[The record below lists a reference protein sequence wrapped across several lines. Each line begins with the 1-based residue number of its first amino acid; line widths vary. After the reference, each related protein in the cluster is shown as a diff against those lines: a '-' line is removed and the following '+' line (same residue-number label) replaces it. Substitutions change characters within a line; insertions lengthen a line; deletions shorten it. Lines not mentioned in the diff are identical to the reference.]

1 MQQNAWFCLPP
12 PPPSVLLCLFFLV
25 WQKATGLGAGLC
37 RQRSRERRAL
47 METTRA
53 MQEHFNGA
61 SWDRKL
67 GLTLAPPVYDHVVPG
82 APVPVKRK
90 RKKYSA

>member
-1 MQQNAWFCLPP
+1 MELSVFSLPTRD
-12 PPPSVLLCLFFLV
+12 LCACGR
-25 WQKATGLGAGLC
+25 QK
-37 RQRSRERRAL
+37 SRERRAL

-67 GLTLAPPVYDHVVPG
+67 GLTLAPPTYDHVVPG

-90 RKKYSA
+90 KKKYSV